1 MQDTIQDDVRIY
13 IVSTFFLVSVV
24 TGGAFLC
31 IYMFQPEDNS
41 TPWYPVVGI
50 VLVGIPWIFWITT
63 YMYRCV
69 AHCFCESK
77 GGNSNREHSSLTKK
91 QSCSSKGSRPGTS
104 DGDQRHVRFGGVEV
118 VGRREYNWDEH
129 GGESSQDG
137 QKFPETEH
145 QLFRDGIAW
154 DQHHISAASPKGEEP
169 LTV

>member
-1 MQDTIQDDVRIY
+1 MKETIQDDVRIY
-13 IVSTFFLVSVV
+13 MVSTFFFVSVV

-31 IYMFQPEDNS
+31 LYMFQPEEDS

-69 AHCFCESK
+69 AHCFCASN

-91 QSCSSKGSRPGTS
+91 QCCSSKGSRTGTP
-104 DGDQRHVRFGGVEV
+104 DGDQRHVRFGDV
-118 VGRREYNWDEH
+118 VVVRSREYNWDEH

-137 QKFPETEH
+137 QQFPETEH
-145 QLFRDGIAW
+145 QLFRDGIAS
-154 DQHHISAASPKGEEP
+154 DQDHISAASRKGEEP